1 MRNCLLLNPSSRTL
15 VTLFD
20 ISLYFSNNL
29 SFIKKYIYLV
39 SSKLFLYALIF
50 GSTIHKGITF
60 FRISLVPNEI
70 FKTFFLPKNVF
81 SSYYKTRPWCWWY
94 VCFSAPISPNIIAFL
109 PILYTVITIFCFGN
123 TLPPSVKLVFVVNL

>member
-20 ISLYFSNNL
+20 ISLYFSKNL

-39 SSKLFLYALIF
+39 SSKFFLYALIF

-70 FKTFFLPKNVF
+70 FKTFF
-81 SSYYKTRPWCWWY
+81 YQKT
-94 VCFSAPISPNIIAFL
+94 FFHHIIKL
-109 PILYTVITIFCFGN
+109 GLDVGDMCVSQLQYPQ
-123 TLPPSVKLVFVVNL
+123 TL